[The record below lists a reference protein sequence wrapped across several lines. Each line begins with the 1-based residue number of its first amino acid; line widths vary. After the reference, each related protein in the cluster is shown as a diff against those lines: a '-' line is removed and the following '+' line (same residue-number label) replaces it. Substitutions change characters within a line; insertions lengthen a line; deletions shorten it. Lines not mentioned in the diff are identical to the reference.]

1 LQNNR
6 KFYQY
11 VKKGTIYD
19 NLYEIMK
26 DNIDLEKL
34 LPMEN
39 AEVDEIVKH
48 KLEYIRIIEKE
59 KIINAG
65 L

>member
-1 LQNNR
+1 
-6 KFYQY
+6 
-11 VKKGTIYD
+11 
-19 NLYEIMK
+19 MK